1 MTGKVDIKAGWLMAV
16 WTLVF
21 CATVGGAF
29 LWERSAAPAVPDA
42 APVAAAEETVRS
54 AGPVELNTATAEELQ
69 TLPGIGAAL
78 AQRIIDYREE
88 NGPFETVE
96 EIMEVSGIGEGR
108 YREISRLITA
118 NGKGNP

>member
-1 MTGKVDIKAGWLMAV
+1 MIKVPVMLDPQNLGSVASINVAVNLVREGRAKA
-16 WTLVF
+16 F
-21 CATVGGAF
+21 F
-29 LWERSAAPAVPDA
+29 
-42 APVAAAEETVRS
+42 S
-54 AGPVELNTATAEELQ
+54 AGSTGAAVISSYFRLQ

>member
-21 CATVGGAF
+21 CAAVGGSF
-29 LWERSAAPAVPDA
+29 LWERSATPAVPA
-42 APVAAAEETVRS
+42 VAPVAAAEETVRA

-108 YREISRLITA
+108 YAEISRLITA